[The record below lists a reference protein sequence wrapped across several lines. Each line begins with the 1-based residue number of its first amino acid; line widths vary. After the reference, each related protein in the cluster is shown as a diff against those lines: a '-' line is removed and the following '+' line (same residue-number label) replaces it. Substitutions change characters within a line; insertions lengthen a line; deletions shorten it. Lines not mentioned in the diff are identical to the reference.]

1 MSVKQQILDL
11 LAQARSLSED
21 ITVDGL
27 GEDLDTEQVFA
38 EIFEALDTAA
48 ERVEYYAD

>member
-27 GEDLDTEQVFA
+27 GKDLDTEQVFA